1 MPAKDSGTTLPV
13 TSLVARVA
21 AAALSSLVLVLL
33 PRHSSGE
40 ATSTEIGICL
50 LQLPLLQ
57 QLVSFIAREGTARVA
72 ARCSATPGGKQHTQ
86 AELRLEQQSSF
97 NLSYLSLFACFCVSL
112 FLVPVWLFVLCP
124 DFGGFSP
131 NQQQII
137 NAYRLAA
144 AVFAFAG
151 LVDAAAEVLS
161 VRCLLLQSLGARGA
175 AEAVSAVVRS
185 TFLAVALP
193 LQQNA
198 RNAALTEKLLF
209 SPMMAF
215 AGAQL
220 CASLIFLQLVWLQ
233 CYRLVKVESTEPRA
247 TTSGATSSTS
257 ARGPSFLKA
266 WPPFQLLSV
275 CSTATT
281 KKAGKSDVTSGI
293 LAAVAA
299 GAEALM
305 CAALRRSFDEYI
317 STAHMQLL
325 PVYLMLLAQKLV
337 LQNGEQLLLLLLL
350 DSKAAAE
357 YALVSGTASVICRV
371 VFAPTESAAF
381 DSFRVLQA
389 QHSAADRAAAQV
401 VSDAGRLFP
410 SSSMAECKK
419 QHVPAAGKQV
429 EKEPFCTRRKT
440 CSPKS
445 QKGER
450 EQHIDYRHQNELA
463 QFYCVERKELLES
476 DSNRR
481 TGTDRGGAG
490 RLESLFLGRLMTLLF
505 RLTSP
510 SKITQSVRRPPY
522 SPALSLLQ
530 LLLLLQGTLGLASAA
545 AGVLFAAPAL
555 RCVFGPSTVA
565 SSSGC
570 VLTLQV

>member
-1 MPAKDSGTTLPV
+1 MAAKDSGTTLPV

-50 LQLPLLQ
+50 LQFPLLQ
-57 QLVSFIAREGTARVA
+57 QFVSFIAREGTARVA
-72 ARCSATPGGKQHTQ
+72 ARCSATPGGKQQKQ

-97 NLSYLSLFACFCVSL
+97 NLSYFSLFACFCVSL

-124 DFGGFSP
+124 DFGGSSP
-131 NQQQII
+131 NQQHII
-137 NAYRLAA
+137 DAYRLAA

-175 AEAVSAVVRS
+175 AEAVSSVLRS

-193 LQQNA
+193 MQQNA
-198 RNAALTEKLLF
+198 RNAALTEKLFF

-220 CASLIFLQLVWLQ
+220 CASLIYLQLIWLQ
-233 CYRLVKVESTEPRA
+233 CYRLVKVESTEPKA
-247 TTSGATSSTS
+247 TTSATSSSS
-257 ARGPSFLKA
+257 ARGPDFLKA

-281 KKAGKSDVTSGI
+281 KTAGKSDETSGI

-299 GAEALM
+299 GAEAPTR
-305 CAALRRSFDEYI
+305 AALRRSFGKYI
-317 STAHMQLL
+317 STAHMQFL

-357 YALVSGTASVICRV
+357 YALVSGAASVICRV

-389 QHSAADRAAAQV
+389 QHSGGDRAAAQAAP
-401 VSDAGRLFP
+401 DAGRLFP
-410 SSSMAECKK
+410 SSSIAACKK
-419 QHVPAAGKQV
+419 QHVSSAGKQV
-429 EKEPFCTRRKT
+429 VKEPFCTRRKT

-445 QKGER
+445 REGKR
-450 EQHIDYRHQNELA
+450 EQHIDYRHREELA
-463 QFYCVERKELLES
+463 QFCCVERKELLES

-481 TGTDRGGAG
+481 TGTDRGEAG
-490 RLESLFLGRLMTLLF
+490 PLESMFLGRLMTLLS
-505 RLTSP
+505 RLNSP
-510 SKITQSVRRPPY
+510 SKITQSVRRPLY

-565 SSSGC
+565 SGSGC